1 VETVKTALST
11 RAQHSIHAAIYG
23 WLTLDREEL
32 RVEVGGMTRSAVRER
47 LHAAAKERYGGDI
60 HRLLMVTKNCGAV
73 TAHEITKWLDLYA
86 NDEKP
91 HTCVCRTCGR
101 TLPLDNAPSTRHE

>member
-1 VETVKTALST
+1 METVKTALST
-11 RAQHSIHAAIYG
+11 RAQHAIHAALYG
-23 WLTLDREEL
+23 WLSLDREEL
-32 RVEVGGMTRSAVRER
+32 RAEVEGMSNRVARER
-47 LHAAAKERYGGDI
+47 LHAVAQERYGGDI

-73 TAHEITKWLDLYA
+73 TARAIIKWLDLYA

-101 TLPLDNAPSTRHE
+101 TLPLDNAPSTRHD